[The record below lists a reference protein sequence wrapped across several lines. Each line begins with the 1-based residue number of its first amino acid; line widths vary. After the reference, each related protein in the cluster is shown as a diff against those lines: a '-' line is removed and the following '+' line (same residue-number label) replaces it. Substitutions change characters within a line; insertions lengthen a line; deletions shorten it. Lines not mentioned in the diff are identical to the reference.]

1 MYDNSEL
8 PLTELEKE
16 ILELRS
22 TERDEEKVVA
32 MSKLVKRADVSKQ
45 KYIQKS

>member
-22 TERDEEKVVA
+22 TDRVEEKVSE
-32 MSKLVKRADVSKQ
+32 MSNLVERADVSRW
-45 KYIQKS
+45 